1 MKILFVLEYY
11 YPNIGGVETLFKN
24 LIDNLAKNGNEI
36 YIITMQF
43 DQSLPLE
50 ENNHSI
56 HIIRIPT
63 PSRYL
68 FTLLAIKKVFHWSS
82 RVDLIHTTSYNAA
95 IPAFIG
101 SIFSKKKVIITFHE
115 VWGKL
120 WFKLPFISK
129 PSAFLHFL
137 FEQVLLKI
145 PFHHFIAVSKYTQ
158 NKLLETGISPRKIS
172 RIYNGIDYSNHP
184 SLERLHSN
192 NFHFVYFGRPGISK
206 GLDILIQGIIPFLKE
221 NQDCYLSLV
230 IPKNNDPVV
239 KWIST
244 QINNAGLS
252 EKIQLTGHL
261 PQKELKELLKS
272 AYAVI
277 IPSYSEGFCFAA
289 VESAAYSI
297 PIIAAPNGALPE
309 VVSGQHIF
317 IENFTPMGLENALL
331 KAKNQ
336 HWKNLPL
343 LKFELTETIE
353 KYTDLYRSLAKSQNQ
368 IF

>member
-1 MKILFVLEYY
+1 
-11 YPNIGGVETLFKN
+11 
-24 LIDNLAKNGNEI
+24 
-36 YIITMQF
+36 
-43 DQSLPLE
+43 
-50 ENNHSI
+50 
-56 HIIRIPT
+56 
-63 PSRYL
+63 
-68 FTLLAIKKVFHWSS
+68 
-82 RVDLIHTTSYNAA
+82 
-95 IPAFIG
+95 
-101 SIFSKKKVIITFHE
+101 VIITFHE

-172 RIYNGIDYSNHP
+172 RIYNGIDYSNYP
-184 SLERLHSN
+184 LLERFHSK

-206 GLDILIQGIIPFLKE
+206 GLDVLIQGFIPFLKKNPE
-221 NQDCYLSLV
+221 CSLSLV
-230 IPKNNDPVV
+230 IPKKNDPVIQ
-239 KWIST
+239 WIST
-244 QINNAGLS
+244 QINKSGLT
-252 EKIQLTGHL
+252 EKIQITGHL
-261 PQKELKELLKS
+261 PKKELTELLKS

-289 VESAAYSI
+289 AESAAYGI

-309 VVSGQHIF
+309 VISGPHIF
-317 IENFTPMGLENALL
+317 IENFTPLGLENALL

-343 LKFELTETIE
+343 LKFELTETIQ

>member
-24 LIDNLAKNGNEI
+24 LIEKLSQNGNEI

-43 DQSLPLE
+43 DQSLALYE
-50 ENNHSI
+50 KTNSI

-68 FTLLAIKKVFHWSS
+68 FTLLALKKVFYWSS

-95 IPAFIG
+95 IPAFVG
-101 SIFSKKKVIITFHE
+101 SIFSRKKVIITFHE

-158 NKLLETGISPRKIS
+158 NKLLETGISPDKIS
-172 RIYNGIDYSNHP
+172 RIYNGIDYSNHTP
-184 SLERLHSN
+184 QQRSQSK

-206 GLDILIQGIIPFLKE
+206 GLDILIQGFLPFSRE
-221 NQDCYLSLV
+221 NPDCSLSLV

-239 KWIST
+239 QWISN
-244 QINNAGLS
+244 QINKAGLT
-252 EKIQLTGHL
+252 EKIEFTGHL
-261 PQKELKELLKS
+261 PQKELTELLKT

-289 VESAAYSI
+289 VESAAYGT
-297 PIIAAPNGALPE
+297 PIIASPNGALPE
-309 VVSGQHIF
+309 VVSGPHIF
-317 IENFTPMGLENALL
+317 MDTFTPQGLENALR

-336 HWKNLPL
+336 DWNNVPL
-343 LKFELTETIE
+343 LKFQLTETIE
-353 KYTDLYRSLAKSQNQ
+353 RYTDLYRSLVKSQNQ

>member
-24 LIDNLAKNGNEI
+24 LIENLSKNGNEI

-43 DQSLPLE
+43 DQSLSLE
-50 ENNHSI
+50 ENSNSI

-63 PSRYL
+63 QSRYL
-68 FTLLAIKKVFHWSS
+68 FTLIAIKKVFHWSS

-101 SIFSKKKVIITFHE
+101 SIFSRKKVIITFHE

-129 PSAFLHFL
+129 TSALLHFL

-145 PFHHFIAVSKYTQ
+145 PFHHFIAVSNFTQ
-158 NKLLETGISPRKIS
+158 NKLLETGISPHKIS

-221 NQDCYLSLV
+221 NSDCYLSLV

-289 VESAAYSI
+289 VESAAYGI

-309 VVSGQHIF
+309 VVCGSHIF
-317 IENFTPMGLENALL
+317 METFTPLGLENALR
-331 KAKNQ
+331 KAKN
-336 HWKNLPL
+336 HAWSNIPL
-343 LKFELTETIE
+343 LKFQLNETIE
-353 KYTDLYRSLAKSQNQ
+353 RYTELYRSLAKC
-368 IF
+368 